1 MSISFLRGRFGS
13 PQIIA
18 GLMLL
23 IFLGECA
30 WLVAQQHSGN
40 FIFGEDDSSR
50 VQEGLAQWRGRGI
63 AATPAN
69 AALADQFGEGS
80 DGRFSAEHSPL
91 WYLIAS
97 APLAVFNVSPD
108 SWLWLWLT
116 RAPYVLFGGLLG
128 ASVWYVA
135 RRLYGNAGG
144 YTALALYCF
153 SPTVIRASTMWFSPP
168 NIGGAW
174 GAFGAVFTAIA
185 VSHTLY
191 APREVVLWNWR
202 RILLLGISLALA
214 VGSDFRLAIVLPL
227 LVIFMLYAAPERKG
241 AALVIF
247 TAACAATLAILFAAY
262 FFHPRLLWHGFGG
275 ARWLDIS
282 LPAIG
287 MLGAYRQVADEIAAS
302 GPVLVILA
310 PIAVVTFAFW
320 RRCRYFG
327 NSAPLVVAVLFGSLR
342 VAAPH
347 EPESALSLL
356 MVVFLFVFV
365 AGIAA
370 DVLETKRRELATAV
384 ITGLLVANAVSNLF
398 WLARVGRS

>member
-1 MSISFLRGRFGS
+1 MRISFIQERFGR
-13 PQIIA
+13 PQIFS

-23 IFLGECA
+23 VFLAQCA
-30 WLVAQQHSGN
+30 WLVAHQHSGD
-40 FIFGEDDSSR
+40 FAFGEGDFER
-50 VQEGLAQWRGRGI
+50 VQLGLAQWHGLGI
-63 AATPAN
+63 AATPTD
-69 AALADQFGEGS
+69 AAGADQFAQMN
-80 DGRFSAEHSPL
+80 DGRFNSEHSAL

-97 APLAVFNVSPD
+97 APVAVFNVSPD
-108 SWLWLWLT
+108 SWLWMWLT
-116 RAPYVLFGGLLG
+116 RAPYLLFGGLLG

-214 VGSDFRLAIVLPL
+214 VGSDFRLAVVLPV
-227 LVIFMLYAAPERKG
+227 LVIFMLYAAPDRKG

-247 TAACAATLAILFAAY
+247 SAACAAGLVILFAAY
-262 FFHPRLLWHGFGG
+262 FLHPRLFWHGLAG
-275 ARWLDIS
+275 ARWLEIS
-282 LPAIG
+282 TPALG
-287 MLGAYRQVADEIAAS
+287 MAGAYRQVANEVVAS

-310 PIAVVTFAFW
+310 PGALAIFAFW

-327 NSAPLVVAVLFGSLR
+327 NTAPLAVAVLFGLLR
-342 VAAPH
+342 VASPH
-347 EPESALSLL
+347 EPGSVLSLL
-356 MVVFLFVFV
+356 AMVFLFVFV

-370 DVLETKRRELATAV
+370 DVLETKRRELSMAV
-384 ITGLLVANAVSNLF
+384 IAGLLVANAVSNLF
-398 WLARVGRS
+398 WLARVGRP